1 LFNSELTKSFPDL
14 EIPNFSSPSSSSLG
28 NDKFGSS
35 AIDKMIES
43 SHRLA
48 PTESDYDMDVRTPAS
63 GKGTRSSNAMNG
75 LEKDLDESHESNNMD
90 SEDVDI
96 DMI

>member
-1 LFNSELTKSFPDL
+1 MFKSELSKSFPDL
-14 EIPNFSSPSSSSLG
+14 EIPNFSSPSTSSLG

-43 SHRLA
+43 SNRLA
-48 PTESDYDMDVRTPAS
+48 PTESDYDMDINTPAS
-63 GKGTRSSNAMNG
+63 GQNTRRSNAMNG
-75 LEKDLDESHESNNMD
+75 VEKDLDESHDSNNMD

-96 DMI
+96 V